1 MYFNGLLRNKD
12 IYKIEKSHLGYNNFS
27 RETVGFLYCGFFFF
41 FFFLIQ

>member
-27 RETVGFLYCGFFFF
+27 RETVGFLYFVGLFLFFS
-41 FFFLIQ
+41 